1 MIKEL
6 YIDGYLVDI
15 DDNFSIVRQLTSP
28 FFSDVTQ
35 LKNNGS
41 YSTKIPETQN
51 NSFIMDYLEREDAD
65 TTFPYRGHTANYYED
80 SFPVFENAEV
90 RVIDAFEL
98 QFVWGLN
105 RGKYL
110 PLFTRRLNEIMPNGT
125 TILESDWVVPWKKSN
140 VVYATGK
147 KYKYINYISGER
159 ESEVKIIDG
168 KEQPLTEAPEPF
180 LSNLKEMTMHP
191 FVKFTDILDLV
202 IADHN
207 ANVDNVAFAPIEKTK
222 EIAEILTAPTIKFVE
237 SVDDIIEG
245 CLLKSTNVTGD
256 ISSVGIRVISVD
268 RTNKTVTFSQEI
280 IDFDYWSE
288 IYVSDI
294 ITFQIKELD
303 YLKTRIGGKGLIL
316 NGDKGYIES
325 EFEKNYPLDLDYQF
339 KTDLSL
345 PIDTLSDTNSII
357 ITYGSNY
364 GGAEY
369 KKNRLQ
375 INNSIGSIKEPFI
388 LNLVFDIT
396 ISLDSVGIK
405 IVKYKT
411 IIDSPYYEIVEETTI
426 TGGVN
431 INIGGWDYIQYSN
444 ISVEAEINS
453 GYWYRIELM
462 ATTTSYRAVVA
473 GSKITFSY
481 QYDKSFYESS
491 GMLFSTPFSN
501 NGLYN
506 CLMNLPNMTAA
517 DFINQMLIMTG
528 LFVGHDTSGNM
539 KFLSLDNFKANL
551 LAGNI
556 NDWSGKVSQRK
567 KSYFQFNS
575 NAQNNWIKFAN
586 SDDRTYTAK
595 DSIIVDDT
603 TLDTEKDLYTIS
615 FDLAEQA
622 ASGMAEFILYKQKV
636 ASSGEGATEV
646 KTFSNEYSSKND
658 VCVYDD
664 SGTAIVE
671 NVLPNGTNG
680 FVTAY
685 YEVFKD
691 IIYRPRVLDIVV
703 KLDFLETL
711 NIDFEKPVYISDYGK
726 YAVLLDI
733 KIPNDGLCDAKL
745 LLINQTL

>member
-15 DDNFSIVRQLTSP
+15 DDNFSIVRQYSSP

-65 TTFPYRGHTANYYED
+65 TTFPYRGHVANYYVD

-110 PLFTRRLNEIMPNGT
+110 PLFTRKLNEIVPNGT
-125 TILESDWVVPWKKSN
+125 TILESDWVVPWKKRN
-140 VVYATGK
+140 GVDTGMFTPGK
-147 KYKYINYISGER
+147 KYKYLNYISGER

-168 KEQPLTEAPEPF
+168 EEQPLTEAPEPF

-191 FVKFTDILDLV
+191 YISFGNILDL
-202 IADHN
+202 IASDSTITN
-207 ANVDNVAFAPIEKTK
+207 ITK
-222 EIAEILTAPTIKFVE
+222 EISFQIAQNEIEFTDVAGLEIGDLVY
-237 SVDDIIEG
+237 SVG
-245 CLLKSTNVTGD
+245 NTGD
-256 ISSVGIRVISVD
+256 IRYLNIRITDISRD
-268 RTNKTVTFSQEI
+268 AVTFNYN
-280 IDFDYWSE
+280 IDEVQSE
-288 IYVSDI
+288 I
-294 ITFQIKELD
+294 QIGNDMVFSKSTISSSEFD
-303 YLKTRIGGKGLIL
+303 ALKQRLTNKGLIL
-316 NGDKGYIES
+316 GGNKDDVNYEYIENYSAFGSTGIDFILGKTRYNYDVIVFNYYTFFNTHFRLSQIITEELKVIALITLNVNLTVSTQMNLCKMPIDGTEKEIISGVSITDIGGGRWNYLFSAEIEIEKGYDYSFSFIE
-325 EFEKNYPLDLDYQF
+325 ETGY
-339 KTDLSL
+339 
-345 PIDTLSDTNSII
+345 
-357 ITYGSNY
+357 
-364 GGAEY
+364 
-369 KKNRLQ
+369 
-375 INNSIGSIKEPFI
+375 
-388 LNLVFDIT
+388 
-396 ISLDSVGIK
+396 SVGSGGLFK
-405 IVKYKT
+405 IEYNVNKSLFAPISELY
-411 IIDSPYYEIVEETTI
+411 SFPYYAY
-426 TGGVN
+426 G
-431 INIGGWDYIQYSN
+431 
-444 ISVEAEINS
+444 
-453 GYWYRIELM
+453 R
-462 ATTTSYRAVVA
+462 
-473 GSKITFSY
+473 
-481 QYDKSFYESS
+481 
-491 GMLFSTPFSN
+491 
-501 NGLYN
+501 YN
-506 CLMNLPNMTAA
+506 CLMNLPDMTAA
-517 DFINQMLIMTG
+517 EFINQMLIMTG
-528 LFVGHDTSGNM
+528 LFVGHDANGNM
-539 KFLSLDNFKANL
+539 KFLSLDKFKANL
-551 LAGNI
+551 LARKVY
-556 NDWSGKVSQRK
+556 DWSGKVSQRE

-595 DSIIVDDT
+595 DSIVVDDT
-603 TLDTEKDLYTIS
+603 TLNTEKDLYTIS

-664 SGTAIVE
+664 SGTAVNT
-671 NVLPNGTNG
+671 NVLPQD

-685 YEVFKD
+685 YGVYKD

-711 NIDFEKPVYISDYGK
+711 EIDFEKPVYISDYGK

-733 KIPNDGLCDAKL
+733 NIPDDGLCNAKL

>member
-6 YIDGYLVDI
+6 YIDGYLVDV
-15 DDNFSIVRQLTSP
+15 DDNFSIVRQKSSP

-65 TTFPYRGHTANYYED
+65 TTFPYRGHVANYYVD

-110 PLFTRRLNEIMPNGT
+110 PLFTRRLNEIVPNGT

-147 KYKYINYISGER
+147 KYKYLNYISGER
-159 ESEVKIIDG
+159 ESEVKIIG
-168 KEQPLTEAPEPF
+168 GETMPLTQAPAPF

-191 FVKFTDILDLV
+191 FVKFTDILDLIINQSGFSIV
-202 IADHN
+202 
-207 ANVDNVAFAPIEKTK
+207 EKTTVSNPSQN
-222 EIAEILTAPTIKFVE
+222 EIEVDSITGLYVGMIVYAIVDSGIIYNLGIK
-237 SVDDIIEG
+237 
-245 CLLKSTNVTGD
+245 
-256 ISSVGIRVISVD
+256 
-268 RTNKTVTFSQEI
+268 I
-280 IDFDYWSE
+280 IDITGTTLRFSEDVYTWYEHDYSIYFADTNIKSFEFD
-288 IYVSDI
+288 D
-294 ITFQIKELD
+294 
-303 YLKTRIGGKGLIL
+303 LKDRLTDKGLIL
-316 NGDKGYIES
+316 GGNKGNKTIECTISYVS
-325 EFEKNYPLDLDYQF
+325 ETEFVEHVYTDTEGASVAYYLIPLTLFSSSFITNPTLDSFYWDEF
-339 KTDLSL
+339 VLGNMNDELEVHINLT
-345 PIDTLSDTNSII
+345 TLS
-357 ITYGSNY
+357 NY
-364 GGAEY
+364 TRDLKLY
-369 KKNRLQ
+369 SKK
-375 INNSIGSIKEPFI
+375 
-388 LNLVFDIT
+388 
-396 ISLDSVGIK
+396 ISLVGGVGRSEIIEIQELAYTYVDPPGGYTYK
-405 IVKYKT
+405 RTYDTIVKLKK
-411 IIDSPYYEIVEETTI
+411 EVGVEYF
-426 TGGVN
+426 
-431 INIGGWDYIQYSN
+431 IGGLGSFSSTIF
-444 ISVEAEINS
+444 VKA
-453 GYWYRIELM
+453 GGEL
-462 ATTTSYRAVVA
+462 
-473 GSKITFSY
+473 KITHTTKESMFSLKVISPTINPAY
-481 QYDKSFYESS
+481 YD
-491 GMLFSTPFSN
+491 
-501 NGLYN
+501 
-506 CLMNLPNMTAA
+506 CLMNLPDMTAA

-551 LAGNI
+551 LSGNI
-556 NDWSGKVSQRK
+556 GNIYDWSGKVSQK
-567 KSYFQFNS
+567 EKSYFQFNS
-575 NAQNNWIKFAN
+575 NAQKNWIKFAN

-595 DSIIVDDT
+595 DHIPVDDT
-603 TLDTEKDLYTIS
+603 TLDSEKDLYTIG
-615 FDLAEQA
+615 FDLAEKA
-622 ASGMAEFILYKQKV
+622 ASGIAEFILYKQKV
-636 ASSGEGATEV
+636 TSSEKDVSGTPTEV
-646 KTFSNEYSSKND
+646 KSFSQDYNEKQS
-658 VCVYDD
+658 VCVYDS

-711 NIDFEKPVYISDYGK
+711 EIDFEKPVYISDYGK

-733 KIPNDGLCDAKL
+733 KIPDDGLCNAKI